1 MAVQLPD
8 PDDQPGADVVLY
20 DGHCRFC
27 IGQVR
32 NMRRADVTGRLAF
45 LSLHDMRVRERYPDL
60 SHDQLMAQMYVI
72 DHRGR
77 RHGGPSALRYLTR
90 RLPLLWPLAPLL
102 HIPFSLPLWNWLYQQ
117 IAQRRYWFGRVET
130 CDDGAC
136 RVHFGKKP

>member
-1 MAVQLPD
+1 MPPVLPD
-8 PDDQPGADVVLY
+8 PDDVPGADVVLY

-32 NMRRADVTGRLAF
+32 NMRRADLTGRLAF
-45 LSLHDMRVRERYPDL
+45 LSLHDIRVGERYPDL
-60 SHDQLMAQMYVI
+60 SHEQLMAQMYVI
-72 DHRGR
+72 DRHGR

-102 HIPFSLPLWNWLYQQ
+102 HIPFSLPIWNWLYQQ
-117 IAQRRYWFGRVET
+117 IARRRYWFGRIET

-136 RVHFGKKP
+136 QVHFGKKS

>member
-1 MAVQLPD
+1 MAVTLPD
-8 PDDQPGADVVLY
+8 PDDAPGADVVLY

-32 NMRRADVTGRLAF
+32 NIRRVDLTGRLAF
-45 LSLHDMRVRERYPDL
+45 LSLHDPRAGERYPDL

-72 DHRGR
+72 DGRGR

-90 RLPLLWPLAPLL
+90 RLPLLWPVAPLL
-102 HIPFSLPLWNWLYQQ
+102 HIPFSLPLWNYLYQQ
-117 IAQRRYWFGRVET
+117 VARRRYWFGRVET

-136 RVHFGKKP
+136 QVHFAKRK